1 MLSFINFLNYLN
13 DNPNSLSE
21 EQKSNL
27 HNLLF
32 CQTHDLFVT
41 PASICNTL
49 KTSKLV
55 FGAKVLLSLKKYLG
69 LEVLIKC
76 LECGMDQEYDELK
89 CCSYCNSELNV
100 AEDNISVKII
110 GLLSDDKKFK
120 DNEETVRTEQLNQM
134 ITVWERQKFLVYL
147 LIDVSNSESIQ
158 DESDLNYIKYL
169 ESLRSIIKNEAIHC
183 VKGEHLYF
191 GEIGDCFK
199 IALSNPYDV
208 LPFIERLAKIH
219 YEFYKNNKYPK
230 AVEGLTPY
238 PCIKVSAQLIELPV
252 SKNPKELL
260 CKTLNGSLDFN
271 YSLLTKLFRL
281 DGTIKLK
288 YENVFSDENK
298 MCTWIFDKLAAKI
311 GLDAKTHHIK
321 AFKHEDSISEA
332 DVIAF
337 TYPYGNPKLSEEP
350 ITLLKNPEA
359 GVAGGD

>member
-1 MLSFINFLNYLN
+1 MMLSFINFLNYLN
-13 DNPNSLSE
+13 KNPDSLNNEQKNSLH
-21 EQKSNL
+21 K
-27 HNLLF
+27 LLF
-32 CQTHDLFVT
+32 CQPHDCFIYPRTISKFL
-41 PASICNTL
+41 NTRN
-49 KTSKLV
+49 S
-55 FGAKVLLSLKKYLG
+55 FGTKVLLNLY
-69 LEVLIKC
+69 
-76 LECGMDQEYDELK
+76 ECSDFEINIQCNNCKMDQVYSKSKICENCNCALTPDE
-89 CCSYCNSELNV
+89 N
-100 AEDNISVKII
+100 NIYIKIK
-110 GLLSDDKKFK
+110 GLLSDREKLID
-120 DNEETVRTEQLNQM
+120 DEETVRNEQLRQ
-134 ITVWERQKFLVYL
+134 IISIWETQKFIIYL

-158 DESDLNYIKYL
+158 DESDVNYIKYL
-169 ESLRSIIKNEAIHC
+169 ESLRSIIKNEAMHC

-238 PCIKVSAQLIELPV
+238 PCIKVSAQLIELPA

-350 ITLLKNPEA
+350 NTLLKNPEA
-359 GVAGGD
+359 SIAGGA